1 MYVICTCSHKY
12 TPLQVISYKGTCI
25 GNLYNLQQIINL
37 CAYLKG
43 DLLYGW
49 WLAGVLEFKAEGQVI
64 FLHHIPQLLGQ
75 TTGVL
80 QTVSWVT
87 VSLGF
92 VDSWISF
99 TGVTVL
105 LGFG

>member
-1 MYVICTCSHKY
+1 MTELSGLSFNK
-12 TPLQVISYKGTCI
+12 LQKERGH
-25 GNLYNLQQIINL
+25 NL
-37 CAYLKG
+37 CAYLEG

-49 WLAGVLEFKAEGQVI
+49 WLAGVFEFKTEGQVI